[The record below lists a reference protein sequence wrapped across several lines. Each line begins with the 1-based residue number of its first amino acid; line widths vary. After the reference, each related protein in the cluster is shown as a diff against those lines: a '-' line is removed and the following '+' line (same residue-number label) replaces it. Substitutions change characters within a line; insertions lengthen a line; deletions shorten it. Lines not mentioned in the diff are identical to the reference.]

1 MAAAVVLL
9 RSRYSLS
16 SVFGT
21 ARAQVSIEDVAHGP
35 QSEQVDP
42 VNDETPWER
51 ARLSLETWER
61 ALLLATLDYE
71 SFVEKVVEAFERRD
85 RESWFDARECARLGY
100 RRIVGIQLGERD
112 MVERALWRRKSS
124 AE

>member
-1 MAAAVVLL
+1 M
-9 RSRYSLS
+9 SSLEVGS
-16 SVFGT
+16 LWSGVFGT
-21 ARAQVSIEDVAHGP
+21 VRARVSIEHVAHEP
-35 QSEQVDP
+35 REPVDP

-71 SFVEKVVEAFERRD
+71 RFVEMVVEAFERRD
-85 RESWFDARECARLGY
+85 QESWFDARECARLGY

-112 MVERALWRRKSS
+112 MIERALWRRQSS
-124 AE
+124 AQ

>member
-1 MAAAVVLL
+1 
-9 RSRYSLS
+9 
-16 SVFGT
+16 
-21 ARAQVSIEDVAHGP
+21 
-35 QSEQVDP
+35 VDP

-85 RESWFDARECARLGY
+85 RESWFDARECARLCY
-100 RRIVGIQLGERD
+100 RRIVGIQLGERE
-112 MVERALWRRKSS
+112 MIERALWRRKSS
-124 AE
+124 TQ